1 MGSTVA
7 RRRTRRSGISD
18 RPSARGARG
27 SKHSSGPLLSQVAR
41 HLIMPDDVVATGWP
55 AVRDRIRLMGKS
67 LDPWQQGIAKLVLSK
82 GGDGLYATGIDGIQV
97 SIPRQVGKTYTFGL
111 IVFALCSLEPST
123 LTLWTA
129 HHMKTVNET
138 FIDFKSLAN
147 DPDIKPYIYRVREG
161 NGNQAVEFVNGSRI
175 LFGAR
180 SMGFGRGFHEVDIL
194 VFDEAQILP
203 QKALDDMVPTTNAA
217 PNPLILRMG
226 TPPRPT
232 DPSEAF
238 TNFRSDAIKGQ
249 IKNGLYVEISADED
263 ADPEDRDQWRKAN
276 PSFPHRVNVN
286 AMLRM
291 KRQMGP
297 ESFRREGLGIWDRA
311 AGVSSLDPDLWRSL
325 TIEPSEVG
333 GGARWCA
340 AVRFSVDGGTL
351 ALARAGRYPGTA
363 RMVHVELATEQGVRP
378 LGDGVSWALD
388 YLVDNREHWCQ
399 IVVEGKAGAGDFV
412 DRLRS
417 AGFGAPVIW
426 TPTADQAAT
435 AHAMMEAAVRDC
447 TISHLDDEE
456 LSSEIATSTRRPIGK
471 AGGFGWQ
478 AAEGF
483 TCAGLDAITLAHW
496 AAKTTKRRPH
506 SAAASGMSKGG
517 ALIL

>member
-1 MGSTVA
+1 MTA
-7 RRRTRRSGISD
+7 RLAPQRIRRSETS
-18 RPSARGARG
+18 R
-27 SKHSSGPLLSQVAR
+27 GPLLSEVAR
-41 HLIMPDDVVATGWP
+41 HLVMPEGIVSTGWP
-55 AVRDRIRLMGKS
+55 AVRDRIQLMGKG
-67 LDPWQQGIAKLVLSK
+67 LDTWQQGLAKLVLSK
-82 GGDGLYATGIDGIQV
+82 DSSGLYATGIDGIQI

-111 IVFALCSLEPST
+111 IVFALCSLEPDT
-123 LTLWTA
+123 LVLWTA

-138 FIDFKSLAN
+138 FEDFKALAR
-147 DPDIKPYIYRVREG
+147 DPDIKPFVSRIREG
-161 NGNQAVEFVNGSRI
+161 NGNQMIEFINGSRV

-180 SMGFGRGFHEVDIL
+180 AMGFGRGFHEVDIL

-203 QKALDDMVPTTNAA
+203 QRALDDMVPSTNAS

-238 TNFRSDAIKGQ
+238 TNFRNEAIKGV
-249 IKNGLYVEISADED
+249 IKNGLYVEVSADED
-263 ADPEDRDQWRKAN
+263 ADPEDREQWKKGN

-297 ESFRREGLGIWDRA
+297 ESFRREGLGIWDKSVGMA
-311 AGVSSLDPDLWRSL
+311 AIDRDLWRSL
-325 TIEPSEVG
+325 TIAPDEVEP
-333 GGARWCA
+333 GARWCA

-351 ALARAGRYPGTA
+351 ALARAGRYPGAA
-363 RMVHVELATEQGVRP
+363 RMVHVELATEQGIRP
-378 LGDGVSWALD
+378 MGDGVSWALD
-388 YLVDNREHWCQ
+388 YLIAHRDHWCQ

-417 AGFGAPVIW
+417 AGFGAQVIW

-435 AHAMMEAAVRDC
+435 AHAMMDAAVRDC
-447 TISHLDDEE
+447 TISHLDDAE
-456 LSSEIATSTRRPIGK
+456 LSIEVEGATRRAIGR

-506 SAAASGMSKGG
+506 KGRVATDEG
-517 ALIL
+517 GVLVL